1 MEEKGVF
8 FFQPLFLQL
17 LGIQSVGIQFLQ
29 FFLVGITIG
38 AVYAMIALGFTT
50 IFRSSNIINFAQG
63 EFVML
68 GGVVTLFLIK
78 TLGFPYPIAALSAIV
93 VVSFIGFGMEKLV
106 IYPIRRAPVLI
117 MVMATL
123 GASIFISQAIG
134 VLWGR
139 APFTLPPIYGGKPIP
154 IAGIFIA
161 PQSLWVLGVT
171 VLVLFALHIFSYHT
185 IVGKAMEASSTDP
198 VAAKLVGIP
207 IDLMVLFAFGVSAA
221 VGAVAGILIAPIF
234 YLRFDSGALLALK
247 GFVAAVLGGWG
258 KGTGAVLGGFVL
270 GVMESLS
277 VGFISS
283 TYKDMVAFLALL
295 LILYFRPRGILG
307 SEVNG

>member
-1 MEEKGVF
+1 M
-8 FFQPLFLQL
+8 
-17 LGIQSVGIQFLQ
+17 GIQFLQ
-29 FFLVGITIG
+29 FCLAGITIG

-68 GGVVTLFLIK
+68 GGVVTLFLMK
-78 TLGFPYPIAALSAIV
+78 GLGFPYLVAALLAIV
-93 VVSFIGFGMEKLV
+93 VVSLIGFGMQKLV
-106 IYPIRRAPVLI
+106 IYPIRRASVLI
-117 MVMATL
+117 MIMGTL
-123 GASIFISQAIG
+123 GASIFISQMTG

-139 APFTLPPIYGGKPIP
+139 APFTLPAISIAKPIP
-154 IAGIFIA
+154 IAGIFVA
-161 PQSLWVLGVT
+161 SQSLWVLGIT
-171 VLVLFALHIFSYHT
+171 VFMLIALHIFANHT
-185 IVGKAMEASSTDP
+185 LTGKAMESSSTDP
-198 VAAKLVGIP
+198 LAAKLVGIS
-207 IDLMVLFAFGVSAA
+207 IDLMVLYAFGVSAA

-234 YLRFDSGALLALK
+234 YLRFDSGALLTMK

-258 KGTGAVLGGFVL
+258 KSTGAVLGGFVL

-307 SEVNG
+307 SSEVLD